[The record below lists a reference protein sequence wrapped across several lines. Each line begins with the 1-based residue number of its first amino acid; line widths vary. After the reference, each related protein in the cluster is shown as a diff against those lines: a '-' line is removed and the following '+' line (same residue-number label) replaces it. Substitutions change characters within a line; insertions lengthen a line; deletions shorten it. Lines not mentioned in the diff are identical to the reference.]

1 MTVTIQSTDNGG
13 LIDVNSQELQ
23 INGSLA
29 NPSLTGT
36 ATLNGKNVATVDQI
50 PTITSGTEDLQA
62 GTSPLATGTYYFVY
76 E

>member
-1 MTVTIQSTDNGG
+1 MTITIQSTDSGG

-23 INGSLA
+23 IDGSLA
-29 NPSLTGT
+29 NPTLTGT

-62 GTSPLATGTYYFVY
+62 GVSELATGALYFVY

>member
-1 MTVTIQSTDNGG
+1 MTVTVQSTDSGG

-23 INGSLA
+23 INGSLS
-29 NPSLTGT
+29 NPALTGT

-62 GTSPLATGTYYFVY
+62 GISPLATGTYYFVY

>member
-1 MTVTIQSTDNGG
+1 MTVTIQSTDSGG

-29 NPSLTGT
+29 NPTLTGT
-36 ATLNGKNVATVDQI
+36 ATLNGQTVATTNQI

-62 GTSPLATGTYYFVY
+62 GVSELATGSIYLVY

>member
-1 MTVTIQSTDNGG
+1 MTITIQSTDSGG

-23 INGSLA
+23 IDGSLA
-29 NPSLTGT
+29 NPTLTGT

-62 GTSPLATGTYYFVY
+62 GVSELATGTYYFVY

>member
-1 MTVTIQSTDNGG
+1 MTVTIQSTDSGG
-13 LIDVNSQELQ
+13 LINVDNQELQ

-29 NPSLTGT
+29 NPALTGT

-62 GTSPLATGTYYFVY
+62 GVSELATGAIYLVY